1 MNENIKIPRRKRE
14 KLQRRQDILDAAKK
28 VFADDGFDNA
38 NLDDIAA
45 RCELSKGSIYYYF
58 ASKEDLFLSVLEEG
72 FEEFSSELDKA
83 IQAKNPR
90 ESIERITEYIVN
102 YFTEDYD
109 RFRVVFRERMKGLSG
124 SSSVYTKHFNEKSK
138 EIERK
143 LSEVF
148 QRGIDAGEIKNYDPS
163 TLVNV
168 LLGMIHFSTIIC
180 RTAPPIGAKTLT
192 SILFDGI
199 QK

>member
-1 MNENIKIPRRKRE
+1 MNENTKIPRRERE
-14 KLQRRQDILDAAKK
+14 KLQRRQDILEAAKK

-58 ASKEDLFLSVLEEG
+58 ASKEELFKNVLEDG
-72 FEEFSSELDKA
+72 FQEFLIRLDEA
-83 IQAKNPR
+83 LLAKTSR
-90 ESIERITEYIVN
+90 ESIEQITEYIVK

-109 RFRVVFRERMKGLSG
+109 RFRVVFRERMKALSG
-124 SSSVYTKHFNEKSK
+124 SESVYTKYFDEKSK

-148 QRGIDAGEIKNYDPS
+148 QRGIDAGEIKNYDPH
-163 TLVNV
+163 TLVHM
-168 LLGMIHFSTIIC
+168 LLGLIHF
-180 RTAPPIGAKTLT
+180 T
-192 SILFDGI
+192 SIGCSDVPKIEASTMTSIFFDGI
-199 QK
+199 QV

>member
-1 MNENIKIPRRKRE
+1 MNENIKIPRRERE

-58 ASKEDLFLSVLEEG
+58 ASKEDLFISVLEEG
-72 FEEFSSELDKA
+72 YQKFSLELDEA
-83 IQAKNPR
+83 IRAQNPR
-90 ESIERITEYIVN
+90 DSIERIAEYMVN
-102 YFTEDYD
+102 FFKEDYD
-109 RFRVVFRERMKGLSG
+109 RFRVVFRERMKSLSG
-124 SSSVYTKHFNEKSK
+124 SSSVFTKHFNERSM

-143 LSEVF
+143 IVEVF
-148 QRGIDAGEIKNYDPS
+148 QRGIDAGEIKDYDPS

-168 LLGMIHFSTIIC
+168 LLGMIHFSTINC
-180 RTAPPIGAKTLT
+180 LKCPQIGADTIT
-192 SILFDGI
+192 AIFFDGI

>member
-1 MNENIKIPRRKRE
+1 MNENTKIPRRERE
-14 KLQRRQDILDAAKK
+14 KLQRRQDILEAAKK

-58 ASKEDLFLSVLEEG
+58 ASKEELFKNVLEDG
-72 FEEFSSELDKA
+72 FQEFLIRLDEA
-83 IQAKNPR
+83 LLAKTSR
-90 ESIERITEYIVN
+90 ESIEQITEYIVN
-102 YFTEDYD
+102 FFTEDYD

-124 SSSVYTKHFNEKSK
+124 SNSIYTKYIDDKSK

-143 LSEVF
+143 LSIVF
-148 QRGIDAGEIKNYDPS
+148 QRGIGAGEIKDYDPS

-180 RTAPPIGAKTLT
+180 RTAPPIGAETLT
-192 SILFDGI
+192 TILFDGI